1 MSWIMETLLLLH
13 HFVIVDSSKKSQNLK
28 SLYWNIRVSYRPELF
43 CKITSNLSP
52 ITYSYFFSQVDFGF
66 HFILHQSDQCS
77 KVYVVRPSTYTVD
90 ICCMSFGVERLSV
103 LGKVGFGEYFIHRI
117 VLINNQQSC
126 IINGGFTNPQFNLEK
141 VTHQGDSILAYLF
154 ILALE
159 VLFELNKNNA
169 DIRGTTIFNCAFL
182 YTALLDG
189 STFFFNDLLSVKNLI
204 DTFKVF
210 SLFSG

>member
-28 SLYWNIRVSYRPELF
+28 TLYWNIRVSYRPELS

-77 KVYVVRPSTYTVD
+77 KVYVVCHSTYTVD

-126 IINGGFTNPQFNLEK
+126 VINGGFTNP
-141 VTHQGDSILAYLF
+141 
-154 ILALE
+154 
-159 VLFELNKNNA
+159 
-169 DIRGTTIFNCAFL
+169 
-182 YTALLDG
+182 
-189 STFFFNDLLSVKNLI
+189 
-204 DTFKVF
+204 
-210 SLFSG
+210 